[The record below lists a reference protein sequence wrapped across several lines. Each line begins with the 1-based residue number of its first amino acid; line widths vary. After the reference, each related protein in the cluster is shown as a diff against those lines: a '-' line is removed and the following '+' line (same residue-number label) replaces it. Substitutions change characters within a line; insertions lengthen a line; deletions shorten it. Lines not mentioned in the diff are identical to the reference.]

1 MKSIHTFYYN
11 LESSALCLQRKIW
24 GRYFNELSGMRVI
37 KASIG
42 MLIILWLFIATK
54 YLDLNLYL
62 IGGLALIPLL
72 SWLSYHFAKAYRSKS
87 ATDKIEHFSTL
98 KPIVRWTYLTYVTFV
113 MVVAPILILLAVALS
128 MFKLL

>member
-11 LESSALCLQRKIW
+11 LESSALCVQRKIW

-37 KASIG
+37 NASIG

-62 IGGLALIPLL
+62 VFGLALIPFL
-72 SWLSYHFAKAYRSKS
+72 SWLSYHFTKAYRSKS
-87 ATDKIEHFSTL
+87 AADKIEDFNALT
-98 KPIVRWTYLTYVTFV
+98 PIIKWAYLIYVTFI
-113 MVVAPILILLAVALS
+113 MVVAPILILLAIAMS